1 MAREDRETYDQR
13 QTRLR
18 NEFNKQKARKA
29 ASAASEAA
37 AAADR
42 QRQWMEQQLHEMRMS
57 QAQASTIDSIPGQ
70 FANPIQTVQPP
81 APRFEDP
88 RMGGGTGAVNRDVMG
103 ITASDT
109 IGNIDWNVTPW
120 FIDKQTGAMRVLPAN
135 NNKEGFMGFGGGVGR
150 ETGMTDEE
158 FKLAWAQQYAM
169 GKEMPSGWSTAL
181 GRGTDAPSEAQAL
194 KILLDRGADTGVL
207 ESEAQKRS
215 RREKAAGKVTSS
227 VREFAP
233 KIDPQGTKGTPPIQ
247 AALGGVRD
255 MFGFL
260 GGPEGG
266 SRNQRIS
273 SGIPGSPNTYA
284 APIEDIDP
292 SVRALTPEQIYDME
306 MDDPTRSGPITPMM
320 ALTPEQQFEQQLQAE
335 AAATAAAPA
344 APAALTTAEQ
354 MELAM
359 QGISGRSAIGDAQRA
374 RRAGEG
380 GQTSGTTNAESLA
393 IQTRAPRPAEVILPP
408 EVEVEQL
415 STDGVWTPEMWRAA
429 GYTMQPDGSWD
440 IVSPP
445 SPAPAAAAEV
455 APEVPRVIDTSVK
468 DEPERRDREKVF
480 EEYRTGDTLEV
491 DGQYGISGD
500 DIDNQYGGVTT
511 PVVTSPAAT
520 AMPAATAVN
529 MAGGQNPWGTMMQAS
544 LSPREMWQQYRMQQF
559 GDAPLGAQLAAQR
572 NMDIGYEPAMGRYM
586 LGQAA
591 GRIAP
596 SATAFTPGER
606 FGEYIRGG
614 QRADLD
620 ELRRN
625 YQMLGSALG
634 AYGTGGTPAAGTA
647 GYLDVFG
654 DPSDPSRL
662 RGNVLQATRAAL
674 GTNAFTGGGALGN
687 IYDVMQRQYGAGGAG
702 RFADWVGTAFQPQ
715 QQQPLFQQPANRGKT
730 PQLLGTETLNSPEQ
744 RYDRKWEET
753 GGEAYWSPWQM
764 QGAM

>member
-1 MAREDRETYDQR
+1 MATGPWEEYQEQVRR
-13 QTRLR
+13 R
-18 NEFNKQKARKA
+18 NELNRQRAMQGA
-29 ASAASEAA
+29 GAGAA
-37 AAADR
+37 AAEKAR
-42 QRQWMEQQLHEMRMS
+42 REREILNEMMAGLRAN
-57 QAQASTIDSIPGQ
+57 QAQAATIDEIPGQ

-109 IGNIDWNVTPW
+109 IGDIDWNVTPW
-120 FIDKQTGAMRVLPAN
+120 FMDKQTGAMRVLPAN

-169 GKEMPSGWSTAL
+169 GKKMPSGWSTGL
-181 GRGTDAPSEAQAL
+181 GRGTDAPSEAEAL

-227 VREFAP
+227 VRELAP
-233 KIDPQGTKGTPPIQ
+233 QIDPQGTKGKPPIQ

-359 QGISGRSAIGDAQRA
+359 QGVSGRSAIGDAQRA
-374 RRAGEG
+374 QRAGEG
-380 GQTSGTTNAESLA
+380 GMTDAGG
-393 IQTRAPRPAEVILPP
+393 
-408 EVEVEQL
+408 
-415 STDGVWTPEMWRAA
+415 STAAQANLQGGAWTPEMWRAA
-429 GYTMQPDGSWD
+429 GYTQMPDGRWD
-440 IVSPP
+440 IVSEPAPAP

-455 APEVPRVIDTSVK
+455 ASVPLAINEGNILPSGTEVP
-468 DEPERRDREKVF
+468 
-480 EEYRTGDTLEV
+480 
-491 DGQYGISGD
+491 Q
-500 DIDNQYGGVTT
+500 VTT
-511 PVVTSPAAT
+511 APTPPVVVNPAGSQPGGTAVNATWEDVANQRAAEAAAAQAAT
-520 AMPAATAVN
+520 VVGTPAGMPAATAVN
-529 MAGGQNPWGTMMQAS
+529 MAGGQDPWGSMYQAS
-544 LSPREMWQQYRMQQF
+544 LSPRELWAQHRMQQF
-559 GDAPLGAQLAAQR
+559 GDAPLGAQLAAQDNLR
-572 NMDIGYEPAMGRYM
+572 YGFEPAMGRFM

-591 GRIAP
+591 GRITPTAG
-596 SATAFTPGER
+596 AFTPGEQ
-606 FGEYIRGG
+606 FGEYIRSG
-614 QRADLD
+614 QQADLD
-620 ELRRN
+620 EIRRN
-625 YQMLGSALG
+625 YQSLGGYLGSLG
-634 AYGTGGTPAAGTA
+634 GGTPAAGTA
-647 GYLDVFG
+647 RYAQVFG
-654 DPSDPSRL
+654 APGSEQDL

-715 QQQPLFQQPANRGKT
+715 QQQIQQPANGGPSWQNLGTQTLKT
-730 PQLLGTETLNSPEQ
+730 PEQ
-744 RYDRKWEET
+744 QWEE
-753 GGEAYWSPWQM
+753 AY
-764 QGAM
+764 QGVQF

>member
-1 MAREDRETYDQR
+1 MADETYAQR
-13 QTRLR
+13 RERLR
-18 NEFNKQKARKA
+18 IQNELNRQRAMQGA
-29 ASAASEAA
+29 GAGAA
-37 AAADR
+37 AAEKAR
-42 QRQWMEQQLHEMRMS
+42 REREWLFNELAEMQKAQLQGKN
-57 QAQASTIDSIPGQ
+57 QAATVTNTGNSIDSIPGQ
-70 FANPIQTVQPP
+70 FSNVIQTVSPP
-81 APRFEDP
+81 APSRAGEGIQQS
-88 RMGGGTGAVNRDVMG
+88 RTGAVPG
-103 ITASDT
+103 IVGSGTV
-109 IGNIDWNVTPW
+109 GNIDWSVTPLYTDPKTQQLR
-120 FIDKQTGAMRVLPAN
+120 ILPSN
-135 NNKEGFMGFGGGVGR
+135 NNS
-150 ETGMTDEE
+150 ETGMTDDE
-158 FKLAWAQQYAM
+158 FKLAWARQYAV
-169 GKEMPSGWSTAL
+169 GKDEPRFGERAL
-181 GRGTDAPSEAQAL
+181 KGLLSFGAEPAPSKSEALQLLREKNQFTGALETPEVREGRERRAREQAEKERVSQAL
-194 KILLDRGADTGVL
+194 KELYPVEQEVTRGPNFGDRFVDFLTGPDD
-207 ESEAQKRS
+207 AQ
-215 RREKAAGKVTSS
+215 
-227 VREFAP
+227 
-233 KIDPQGTKGTPPIQ
+233 
-247 AALGGVRD
+247 
-255 MFGFL
+255 
-260 GGPEGG
+260 
-266 SRNQRIS
+266 NQRIR
-273 SGIPGSPNTYA
+273 G
-284 APIEDIDP
+284 D
-292 SVRALTPEQIYDME
+292 SVAQGNQTAGLSPEQLYDME
-306 MDDPTRSGPITPMM
+306 MDDPTRRGTITPRI

-344 APAALTTAEQ
+344 GLSLKEQ
-354 MELAM
+354 QDIQM
-359 QGISGRSAIGDAQRA
+359 QGVSKGDAQQA
-374 RRAGEG
+374 LRAGEG
-380 GQTSGTTNAESLA
+380 GQTRGGLTGAESVDV
-393 IQTRAPRPAEVILPP
+393 QTRAPRPAEVILPP
-408 EVEVEQL
+408 EEEVEQL

-455 APEVPRVIDTSVK
+455 ASVPLAINEGNILPSGPEVPRVIDTSVK